1 MASYSICI
9 CDRCGNEIPIRAHKI
24 LKFRRKSKFIL
35 KHDRYNE
42 FVTMELCK
50 TCKKSFENWVN
61 RKPYNDFVEERDNND
76 N

>member
-1 MASYSICI
+1 MASNYICI

-24 LKFRRKSKFIL
+24 LKFRCKSKFIL

-42 FVTMELCK
+42 LLTMELCE

-61 RKPYNDFVEERDNND
+61 RKPYNDFVEERENNG
-76 N
+76 